1 MFQGHVVIF
10 FLLRIFWSFFRF
22 RNYFGYFLS
31 SKGIMV
37 IFLGFKDIMVIG
49 EEKKGTINFDIY
61 LSSSLYVF

>member
-1 MFQGHVVIF
+1 
-10 FLLRIFWSFFRF
+10 
-22 RNYFGYFLS
+22 
-31 SKGIMV
+31 MV